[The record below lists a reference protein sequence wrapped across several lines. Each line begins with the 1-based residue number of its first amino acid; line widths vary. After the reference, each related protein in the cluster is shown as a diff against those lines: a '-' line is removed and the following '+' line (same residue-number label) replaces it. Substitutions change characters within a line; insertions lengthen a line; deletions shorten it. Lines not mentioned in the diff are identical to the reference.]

1 MYQKQGKWS
10 LRFLEAPFILES
22 ASVVGTKEG
31 EGPLGGLFDLVG
43 DDDKFGQNTWEKAES
58 SMQRD
63 ALTTALGKADLGASD
78 MDYVFAGDLLGQSMA
93 TTFGVEN
100 FRIPWFGIYG
110 ACSTCGEALSLAAAF
125 VAAGYAK
132 YVAAVT
138 SSHFGSAEKQFRF
151 PNQYANQRP
160 MCATW
165 TVTGSAAFVIG
176 QGDCA
181 GENEVNANI
190 NGDSN
195 EIASLNNNNCDNDE
209 GEKSYTSSK
218 DIYKKETNKPRRVKI
233 EGITTGV
240 VVDYGIKDAMN
251 MGAAMAPAACELI
264 VNHLKDF
271 GRRADYYDRIITGD
285 LGSVGQKILIDLCRQ
300 KGVDISKNHED
311 CGMKMFDSAN
321 QNTGAGGSGCGCSA
335 TVLSAYY
342 LPKLRSGEL
351 SHILFV
357 PTGALLSPVS
367 FNEGESVPGIAHG
380 VVLESVI

>member
-1 MYQKQGKWS
+1 MQQKLGKWS
-10 LRFLEAPFILES
+10 LRFAEAPFILES
-22 ASVVGTKEG
+22 SSVVGTKEA
-31 EGPLGGLFDLVG
+31 EGPLGGLFDIVG
-43 DDDKFGQNTWEKAES
+43 KDDRFGQNTWEKAES

-63 ALTTALGKADLGASD
+63 ALTMALGKAHLDASD

-100 FRIPWFGIYG
+100 FCIPWFGVYG
-110 ACSTCGEALSLAAAF
+110 ACSTCGESLSLAAAF

-132 YVAAVT
+132 HAVSVT

-160 MCATW
+160 VSATW
-165 TVTGSAAFVIG
+165 TVTGSAAFIVG
-176 QGDCA
+176 SGA
-181 GENEVNANI
+181 GGNEALA
-190 NGDSN
+190 GCGN
-195 EIASLNNNNCDNDE
+195 EIAGCDNKRT
-209 GEKSYTSSK
+209 GCGKANGIS
-218 DIYKKETNKPRRVKI
+218 RRVQI

-264 VNHLKDF
+264 VNHLSDF
-271 GRRADYYDRIITGD
+271 GREASYYDRIVTGD

-300 KGVDISKNHED
+300 KGVDISQNHED
-311 CGMKMFDSAN
+311 CGMKMFDATN
-321 QNTGAGGSGCGCSA
+321 QNTGSGGSGCACSA

-351 SHILFV
+351 KRILFV

-380 VVLESVI
+380 VVLEAVI